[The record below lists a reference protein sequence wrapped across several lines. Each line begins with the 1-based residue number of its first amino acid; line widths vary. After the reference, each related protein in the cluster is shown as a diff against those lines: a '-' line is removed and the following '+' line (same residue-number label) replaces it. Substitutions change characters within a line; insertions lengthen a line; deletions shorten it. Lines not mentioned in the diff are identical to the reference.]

1 MIDLCPCALIRTGS
15 TEALVYEIRS
25 EVSLRI
31 PRNRYLS
38 YCIIYEARLDWTLP
52 LLLGARGCFS
62 PQSTAPATR
71 THGDLESYLGDAVAV
86 SRDHPVVISKFI
98 QDAKV

>member
-1 MIDLCPCALIRTGS
+1 MTHIA
-15 TEALVYEIRS
+15 
-25 EVSLRI
+25 
-31 PRNRYLS
+31 
-38 YCIIYEARLDWTLP
+38 
-52 LLLGARGCFS
+52 GA
-62 PQSTAPATR
+62 AMNVAY